1 MNRSVSLLRALG
13 CRAAAAAMTAMLLLA
28 VSGSARP
35 ADIPLDQRRS
45 GYADLGRD
53 SKTMQDDDTVN
64 PATLWVLDGEA
75 LWNQKAGFANRACA
89 DCHGDAAASMKGV
102 AARYPAF
109 SPARNGPIDLEQ
121 RINLCRTEHQ
131 QSTPLPFESRDLLA
145 LTAYVGRQS
154 RGMAIAEASD
164 EQLKPFI
171 DAGRKLFSQRL
182 GQLNLS
188 CAQCHDDNW
197 DKRLAG
203 VLLPQ
208 GHPTGYPIYRLEWQS
223 LGSLQRRLRNCMIGM
238 RAEPYEY
245 GAPENVNMEIFLM
258 WRARG
263 LKIETPAVRS

>member
-1 MNRSVSLLRALG
+1 
-13 CRAAAAAMTAMLLLA
+13 MTALLLLTVA
-28 VSGSARP
+28 GSARP

-53 SKTMQDDDTVN
+53 SKAIQDDDTVN

-75 LWNQKAGFANRACA
+75 LWNQKSGLANRACA

-121 RINLCRTEHQ
+121 RINLCRTERQ
-131 QSTPLPFESRDLLA
+131 QATPLPFENRDLLA

-154 RGMAIAEASD
+154 RGMPIAEASD
-164 EQLKPFI
+164 QRLAPFI
-171 DAGRKLFSQRL
+171 DAGRKLFTQRL
-182 GQLNLS
+182 GQINLS

-197 DKRLAG
+197 GKHIASSL
-203 VLLPQ
+203 VPQ
-208 GHPTGYPIYRLEWQS
+208 GHPNGYPIYRLEWQS

-245 GAPENVNMEIFLM
+245 GAPENVNMELFLM

-263 LKIETPAVRS
+263 LSVETPAVRP